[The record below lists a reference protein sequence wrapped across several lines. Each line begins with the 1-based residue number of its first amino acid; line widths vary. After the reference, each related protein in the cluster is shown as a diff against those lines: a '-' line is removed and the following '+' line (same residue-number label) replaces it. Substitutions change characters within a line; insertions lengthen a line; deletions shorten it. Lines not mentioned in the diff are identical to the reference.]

1 MTIISS
7 VFIQL
12 VLLLSVCIAFGAYT
26 LPNLLKDIRAELIDV
41 GESYK
46 KVPTF
51 LASSSNPEVV
61 LMGSSLMLAPALH
74 CDSAYIRKESSAQFG
89 QEERASYAKGLY
101 LEKLIKDRYG
111 KSLEVFNF
119 ALPGCMMSD
128 AFQLMQELKANDKT
142 PKLVILGVAP
152 RDCMN
157 NQQAV
162 PEETVLSVELKR
174 FHDQHGK
181 REKTAALNPLDN
193 LKEKIDVGRKDLV
206 LIRQL
211 INTQIACVRDGGQN
225 DLTRLPSKEKQP
237 KEDKALQGNTNSLIA
252 TPTRQSIERSVSVY
266 KKHYNP
272 PSAKMANMYLDYL
285 DKTVEFAS
293 RNKIPLVVVSMPIT
307 KLNKSL
313 LSKEIYTL
321 YQQRSKN
328 AAAKFNVPY
337 INIDSSSI
345 YEPNDFRDT
354 VHLNAAGG
362 DKFYKELLTSLDK
375 FSEAKASLLK

>member
-12 VLLLSVCIAFGAYT
+12 VLLLAVCAAFGSYT
-26 LPNLLKDIRAELIDV
+26 LPNTLKDIRAELIDV

-51 LASSSNPEVV
+51 LASSSNPDIV

-74 CDSAYIRKESSAQFG
+74 CDSAFVRKESSAQFG
-89 QEERASYAKGLY
+89 QEERASYSKGLY
-101 LEKLIKDRYG
+101 LEKLIKDKYG

-128 AFQLMQELKANDKT
+128 AFQMMKELKACDKT
-142 PKLVILGVAP
+142 PRLVILGVAP

-162 PEETVLSVELKR
+162 PEETVLSLELKR

-181 REKTAALNPLDN
+181 RETVSTVNPLDT
-193 LKEKIDVGRKDLV
+193 LKQQVQVGRKDLV
-206 LIRQL
+206 LIKQL
-211 INTQIACVRDGGQN
+211 INTQIACIRDGGQN
-225 DLTRLPSKEKQP
+225 DLTRVSTKAKQP
-237 KEDKALQGNTNSLIA
+237 KEDKALQGNTTSLIA
-252 TPTRQSIERSVSVY
+252 TPTEQSLARSVSVY

-285 DKTVEFAS
+285 DRTVEFAAN
-293 RNKIPLVVVSMPIT
+293 NKIPLVLVSMPIT
-307 KLNKSL
+307 ELNKSL
-313 LSKEIYTL
+313 LSKDIYEL
-321 YQQRSKN
+321 YQQRSKD
-328 AAAKFNVPY
+328 AAAKYNVPY
-337 INIDSSSI
+337 VDIDKSRI
-345 YEPNDFRDT
+345 YEPNDYRDT

-362 DKFYKELLTSLDK
+362 DKFYNELLTGIDH
-375 FSEAKASLLK
+375 FAEAKASLLK